1 MEENTGK
8 DYIDKQVTKFVNSDD
23 FPEALQRL
31 AEEVPFD
38 VFRNLLIKYLKVITS
53 ILDKMFEVLGLD
65 MENPEALEKNLEKA
79 TERFRFITWVMIEVL
94 KDPTIRENIRQL
106 AIALNDSALRPF

>member
-1 MEENTGK
+1 M
-8 DYIDKQVTKFVNSDD
+8 I

-65 MENPEALEKNLEKA
+65 IKSE
-79 TERFRFITWVMIEVL
+79 
-94 KDPTIRENIRQL
+94 
-106 AIALNDSALRPF
+106 